1 VGRGQLL
8 EAIQAPTGWQR
19 GGGGYT
25 GNDARSFRVEEDLPP
40 HQKEALFDKEEFAWS
55 HPDFV
60 AASIVT
66 SGKARRELDR
76 MSRLVEDAR
85 SEAGAQREAAEQA
98 RRELDRMSR
107 LVEDA
112 RSEAGAQREAAD
124 QARRELDR
132 MSRLVEDSR
141 SEAGAQREA
150 GAQAQENARL
160 EFRNAGSARTAQ
172 DAGSART
179 AQVSVEDEVG
189 EVAELARDVAA
200 GLLRFQM
207 HASERFAALE
217 SLIGARPGAAD
228 APPRARPHPA
238 SLPESQAHT
247 LSSAHEMG
255 SGSQSRRC
263 GGVDVV
269 GATRRTLSCDGSSQ
283 KGDTEAGP
291 ASKVNNNAPRT
302 CFSTRAPAEEDRT
315 GPPEGREGS
324 RQLRREADK
333 LARQRSVRI
342 WARDPHAEA
351 SFLRVRCFTADA

>member
-1 VGRGQLL
+1 MGRGQLL

-66 SGKARRELDR
+66 SGKARGEMDR
-76 MSRLVEDAR
+76 MSRLVEDA
-85 SEAGAQREAAEQA
+85 
-98 RRELDRMSR
+98 
-107 LVEDA
+107 
-112 RSEAGAQREAAD
+112 
-124 QARRELDR
+124 
-132 MSRLVEDSR
+132 R

-333 LARQRSVRI
+333 LARQRSVRF

>member
-1 VGRGQLL
+1 MGRGQLL

-66 SGKARRELDR
+66 SGKARGEMDR

-112 RSEAGAQREAAD
+112 
-124 QARRELDR
+124 
-132 MSRLVEDSR
+132 R

>member
-19 GGGGYT
+19 GGGDYT
-25 GNDARSFRVEEDLPP
+25 RNDARSFRVEEHWPP
-40 HQKEALFDKEEFAWS
+40 HQKETLFDKEEFASS

-66 SGKARRELDR
+66 SEKARRELDR

-112 RSEAGAQREAAD
+112 RSEAGAQRETA
-124 QARRELDR
+124 EH
-132 MSRLVEDSR
+132 
-141 SEAGAQREA
+141 
-150 GAQAQENARL
+150 AQENARL

-172 DAGSART
+172 I
-179 AQVSVEDEVG
+179 SVEDEVR

-217 SLIGARPGAAD
+217 SLIGARPGASD
-228 APPRARPHPA
+228 APPGARPHPA
-238 SLPESQAHT
+238 SLPESQAYT
-247 LSSAHEMG
+247 LSSAHDMG

-291 ASKVNNNAPRT
+291 ASKVNNKAPRT
-302 CFSTRAPAEEDRT
+302 YFSTRAPAEEDRT

-324 RQLRREADK
+324 RQLRREVDK
-333 LARQRSVRI
+333 LARQRSVRV

>member
-1 VGRGQLL
+1 MGRGQLL

-66 SGKARRELDR
+66 SGKARGEMDR
-76 MSRLVEDAR
+76 MSRLVEDA
-85 SEAGAQREAAEQA
+85 
-98 RRELDRMSR
+98 
-107 LVEDA
+107 
-112 RSEAGAQREAAD
+112 
-124 QARRELDR
+124 
-132 MSRLVEDSR
+132 R